1 MKNLSILIQKYISYC
16 QFQKGLSSKTI
27 KAYKIDLRQYE
38 VFCSSPFCFYEK
50 ETICSFIES
59 TRPKYKPKT
68 IKRKVASLK
77 AFFEYLSYE
86 EQIDENPFNK
96 INLKMRE
103 PVVLPKVI
111 PEKML
116 VKILNASYNDLNSAE
131 TNYAIKCSLRD
142 VAVLELLFATGLR
155 VSELCNLKSDD
166 VNLSDNYIKVFG
178 KGSKERI
185 IQICTPD
192 VLSALKRYK
201 KELESEINS
210 SGYFFVN
217 RLSNRLSEQSVRFM
231 INKYANTIKNC
242 IHITP
247 HMFRHTF
254 ATMLLEAD
262 VDIRYIQSILGHS
275 SIRTTEIYTHVSA
288 TKQKQILQRKH
299 PRKKLNINK
308 G

>member
-1 MKNLSILIQKYISYC
+1 MNNLPVLIQKYISYC
-16 QFQKGLSSKTI
+16 QLQKELNEKTI
-27 KAYKIDLRQYE
+27 KAYNIDLSQYE
-38 VFCSSPFCFYEK
+38 AFCLPHCFYEK
-50 ETICSFIES
+50 DTICSFIES
-59 TRPKYKPKT
+59 LRPQYKPKT
-68 IKRKVASLK
+68 IKRKVATLK

-86 EQIDENPFNK
+86 ELIAENPFNK

-116 VKILNASYNDLNSAE
+116 VKILNAAYKELINAKTDYSV
-131 TNYAIKCSLRD
+131 KCCLRD

-155 VSELCNLKSDD
+155 VSELCHLKYTD
-166 VNLSDNYIKVFG
+166 VNLSDNHIKVFG
-178 KGSKERI
+178 KGAKERI

-192 VLSALKRYK
+192 VLSALKQYK
-201 KELESEINS
+201 KHFETEIS
-210 SGYFFVN
+210 STGYFFVN

-231 INKYANTIKNC
+231 INKYADTIKNC
-242 IHITP
+242 IHVTP

-275 SIRTTEIYTHVSA
+275 SIPTTEIYTHVSA
-288 TKQKQILQRKH
+288 VMQKQILQRKH

>member
-16 QFQKGLSSKTI
+16 QFQKGLNSKTT
-27 KAYKIDLRQYE
+27 KAYNIDLNQYE
-38 VFCSSPFCFYEK
+38 TFCLPHCFYEK
-50 ETICSFIES
+50 DIICSFIES
-59 TRPKYKPKT
+59 IRPQYKPKT
-68 IKRKVASLK
+68 IKRKVATLK

-86 EQIDENPFNK
+86 ELIAENPFNR

-116 VKILNASYNDLNSAE
+116 VKILNAAYKELNSAK
-131 TNYAIKCSLRD
+131 TGYSIKCSLRD

-155 VSELCNLKSDD
+155 VSEHTNLKSDD
-166 VNLSDNYIKVFG
+166 VNLSDNFIKVFG
-178 KGSKERI
+178 KGAKERI

-192 VLSALKRYK
+192 VLSALKHYN
-201 KELESEINS
+201 KEFESEINS

-231 INKYANTIKNC
+231 INKYADTIKNC
-242 IHITP
+242 MHITP

-288 TKQKQILQRKH
+288 SKQKQILQRKH